1 MEEMFLRLERIEEK
15 NNLMTPYTK
24 YIYRKI
30 KEIERKRINDLLG
43 VFATIGK
50 EYSEVHKF
58 LFKLHELLS

>member
-1 MEEMFLRLERIEEK
+1 MFLRLERIEEK

-30 KEIERKRINDLLG
+30 KEIEEKRINDLLR

-50 EYSEVHKF
+50 EYSEVHNF
-58 LFKLHELLS
+58 LSKLHELLS